1 MTLSGV
7 KTKKE
12 DSALLLRIIKYNFK
26 ENCTHLP
33 FSFAIVQSS
42 DLRHSIPPILCPCLI
57 YLLQTPKTKQLVTC
71 SKLAM
76 FSIRSLKAMVTN
88 LKTMVTRKQSF
99 HVLCFLVIIVL
110 TFTLL
115 PFLWLLTSEAF
126 LGPRQTSMMELSG
139 KIINSFFIN

>member
-12 DSALLLRIIKYNFK
+12 DSALLLRIIKYNFN
-26 ENCTHLP
+26 ENCTYLP

-42 DLRHSIPPILCPCLI
+42 DLRHCIPPILCPCLI

-99 HVLCFLVIIVL
+99 HVLWFLVIIVL